1 MVIKNIFDPTEG
13 REKTSSVAFEMTSVF
28 SERLYFSD
36 MLVAA
41 SKGTRGALMLST
53 TRS

>member
-13 REKTSSVAFEMTSVF
+13 REKTSSVALEITSVL
-28 SERLYFSD
+28 SDRPYFSD
-36 MLVAA
+36 ILVAA
-41 SKGTRGALMLST
+41 SKGARGALILST